1 MPSQR
6 AAAGRTNLAD
16 GDGTIRIIGHLK
28 EQLALFVA
36 RFGTNFL
43 EDGIPSQ
50 RFVRS
55 VSLVGG
61 ASFRRRFRFGGAQRS
76 GHLVGIP

>member
-1 MPSQR
+1 MLSKS
-6 AAAGRTNLAD
+6 ATAGRANLVD
-16 GDGTIRIIGHLK
+16 GNMAVGIIGHLK
-28 EQLALFVA
+28 EQLALLGA
-36 RFGTNFL
+36 RFWMDCL

-61 ASFRRRFRFGGAQRS
+61 ASFRRRFCFGRAQRS
-76 GHLVGIP
+76 GHLVGIL